1 MNPTELQGTDNLHK
15 HNVRLIL
22 SVFVAILL
30 ASCSQDTSLTNGANG
45 FEATT
50 QRGYELWVV
59 DQSNTRGLS
68 YGGSVHIYEGD
79 SLTSGNPSSAQP
91 VSTIDLSAQT
101 TALCQASTGANPVRP
116 HMVAFN
122 SAHTHAVLA
131 FVVSGHVVV
140 FDAAAR
146 APVACLRSSPGAGG
160 ARQAHMAT
168 PAPDDSHIL
177 VANQNGKLLE
187 RIDADYTTNTFTLTS
202 SATLDLANGLTPNGH
217 PRQSD
222 ALRPD
227 NAPICPI
234 IDSTSRLAFVTLR
247 GGGLF
252 VVDFKATPMK
262 IIAEYDKAT
271 VAGAGCGGAET
282 GGHMYI
288 NSGSAFNVYQF
299 PLGGYS
305 ASKKPNSPT
314 PRVVYS
320 DSNPHRDAHG
330 MVATKGGTPYL
341 WVFDRGENVA
351 EVFEAKSGAHVRTV
365 NLVGAVSKD
374 PTPDLA
380 GVSPDGAHIFVSLR
394 GPNPL
399 SGGAHLATGN
409 TPGVGVIEVQ
419 SNGTAGALSEVT
431 SISNV
436 DTDGVERADP
446 HGIAV
451 RIR

>member
-1 MNPTELQGTDNLHK
+1 MNLPNLQGTDNLHK

-30 ASCSQDTSLTNGANG
+30 ASCSKDTSLINSDSGL
-45 FEATT
+45 EATS
-50 QRGYELWVV
+50 QSGYEVWVV

-68 YGGSVHIYEGD
+68 YGGTVHIYEGD
-79 SLTSGNPSSAQP
+79 SLTGGNASSAQP
-91 VSTIDLSAQT
+91 VSTVDLSAQT
-101 TALCQASTGANPVRP
+101 TALCQESTGASPVRP

-122 SAHTHAVLA
+122 STRTHAVLA

-140 FDAAAR
+140 FDAATR
-146 APVACLRSSPGAGG
+146 TPVACLRSSPGAGG

-187 RIDADYTTNTFTLTS
+187 RIDADYTTNTFAIRP
-202 SATLDLANGLTPNGH
+202 SATLDLANGLTPNGYA
-217 PRQSD
+217 RQSE

-234 IDSTSRLAFVTLR
+234 IDSSSRLAFVTLR

-252 VVDFKATPMK
+252 VVDFKATPMQ

-288 NSGSAFNVYQF
+288 NSGSGFNVYQF

-314 PRVVYS
+314 PGVAYS
-320 DSNPHRDAHG
+320 DNNPHRDAHG

-351 EVFEAKSGAHVRTV
+351 EVFEAKSGAQVRTV
-365 NLVGAVSKD
+365 DLEGAVSDD

-380 GVSPDGAHIFVSLR
+380 GISPDGAHIFVSLR

-399 SGGAHLATGN
+399 SGGAHLATGS
-409 TPGVGVIEVQ
+409 TPGVGVIQVQ
-419 SNGTAGALSEVT
+419 SNGTTGVLSQVAP
-431 SISNV
+431 ISNV
-436 DTDGVERADP
+436 DTDSVERADP